1 MQALKG
7 GSNMAVMKSLA
18 DMTLTEKL
26 GQMIVTGLPGPEL
39 DGGRK
44 RSEM

>member
-26 GQMIVTGLPGPEL
+26 GQMIVTGLPGPADE
-39 DGGRK
+39 
-44 RSEM
+44 